1 MSQQGGSSEIEDY
14 PRSQRIFPGWVWPGI
29 VITVLALLLGGYFWF
44 MQEMIR
50 WQVTHLAKTCGK
62 SVAKA
67 TYLYASDND
76 DVLPLARNWETTID
90 GYWKEE
96 RKVEHGGWSASGR
109 ITRFAMN
116 GNLSGVSMKTIKDPS
131 VVPIFFL
138 SHLPG
143 PSAVGGEKDVAYD
156 RHDRALVSFT
166 DTHIGSPKKAEVSG
180 LQWTVAGKSPAK

>member
-1 MSQQGGSSEIEDY
+1 MSQQGGSSEIEDQTEGQKLLS
-14 PRSQRIFPGWVWPGI
+14 RRIAVVKVIVALVGLSAGI
-29 VITVLALLLGGYFWF
+29 LFLGREVVRIQLTIW
-44 MQEMIR
+44 
-50 WQVTHLAKTCGK
+50 AKSTGK

>member
-14 PRSQRIFPGWVWPGI
+14 PRSQRIFPGWRTVWI
-29 VITVLALLLGGYFWF
+29 VVGFLVVLATGVLYLGREVARIQLTIW
-44 MQEMIR
+44 
-50 WQVTHLAKTCGK
+50 AKSTGK

-166 DTHIGSPKKAEVSG
+166 DTHIGSPKRAEVSG
-180 LQWTVAGKSPAK
+180 LQWTAPVKSPAK